1 MTLVGIIDETIQINE
16 LEEIFDIQLTIPTMI
31 NEEKRVENHSKRKWF
46 GVIWLLIEVNL
57 VGGTIFGF
65 AALFEILPQYGI
77 YGNCKS
83 TSLLNNIT
91 QTEQGELSC
100 EGDQTRH
107 YQNALTLGIILFE
120 IPSLLIGP
128 LIDRFGCRTIKLIAM

>member
-1 MTLVGIIDETIQINE
+1 M
-16 LEEIFDIQLTIPTMI
+16 TIPAMI
-31 NEEKRVENHSKRKWF
+31 SEEKRVENHSIRKWF

-65 AALFEILPQYGI
+65 SALFEILSQYGI
-77 YGNCKS
+77 YANQDNCKS
-83 TSLLNNIT
+83 TSLSNNIT
-91 QTEQGELSC
+91 QGELSC
-100 EGDQTRH
+100 EGHQTRH

-128 LIDRFGCRTIKLIAM
+128 LIDRFGCRTIKLTAM